1 MQVTTVCPGVVRTGL
16 TAGNRFRMPFIIDVG
31 QAARSICDG
40 LDGMIAHRDYPMIS
54 LDKDAA
60 RLLRGAPGHA
70 VTASVTAVRALTPRP
85 SLSLAM

>member
-1 MQVTTVCPGVVRTGL
+1 
-16 TAGNRFRMPFIIDVG
+16 MPFIIDVG

-40 LDGMIAHRDYPMIS
+40 LEGMIAHRDYPMIS

-70 VTASVTAVRALTPRP
+70 VTAHCP
-85 SLSLAM
+85 